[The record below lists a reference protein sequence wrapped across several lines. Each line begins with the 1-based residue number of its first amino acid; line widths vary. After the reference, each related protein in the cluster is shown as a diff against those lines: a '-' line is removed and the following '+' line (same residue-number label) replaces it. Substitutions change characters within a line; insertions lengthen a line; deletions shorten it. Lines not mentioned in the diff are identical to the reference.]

1 MSRMYKYDL
10 YLFCMYSC
18 TILIVIIP
26 VIIMI
31 ITISSILQI
40 ILFKFVSLKEMTCS
54 EKSAYCSLHEENLF
68 QREHLWQEGNV
79 DEEEFKATENTTP
92 TTSKRI
98 YEKCAAQRY
107 ELNILYVIK
116 VKLRQLKEKE
126 SSCVLLL
133 RLKYIYIFK
142 DKI

>member
-1 MSRMYKYDL
+1 
-10 YLFCMYSC
+10 
-18 TILIVIIP
+18 
-26 VIIMI
+26 
-31 ITISSILQI
+31 
-40 ILFKFVSLKEMTCS
+40 MTCS
-54 EKSAYCSLHEENLF
+54 EKSAYCSLHEENHF
-68 QREHLWQEGNV
+68 QREHLWQEGNI